1 MKGDLFWLNG
11 LEEEIDD
18 FEQIFEKTILRL
30 EFLDDNIDRNLMN
43 DRYDDQMA
51 IYGNKIQEKL
61 NNENIFIIGAG
72 ALGCEFLKT
81 FSLMGIA
88 TNKDKIVTIADNDN
102 IKTSNLNRQFLFKHD
117 NIWEPKSIIASKEE
131 KKMNTD
137 FHCNPNENNA
147 KDSFEIKCNKLIF
160 FKDIISNL

>member
-1 MKGDLFWLNG
+1 
-11 LEEEIDD
+11 
-18 FEQIFEKTILRL
+18 
-30 EFLDDNIDRNLMN
+30 MN

-88 TNKDKIVTIADNDN
+88 TNKDKIVTITDNDN

-117 NIWEPKSIIASKEE
+117 NIGKHKSIIASKEE
-131 KKMNTD
+131 IKMNTD
-137 FHCNPNENNA
+137 FHCNLMKVRIGLVNENFLMKNFG
-147 KDSFEIKCNKLIF
+147 KNKIL
-160 FKDIISNL
+160 S

>member
-1 MKGDLFWLNG
+1 
-11 LEEEIDD
+11 
-18 FEQIFEKTILRL
+18 
-30 EFLDDNIDRNLMN
+30 MN

-81 FSLMGIA
+81 FSLIGIA
-88 TNKDKIVTIADNDN
+88 ANKDKIVTITDNDN

-131 KKMNTD
+131 TKMNTD